1 MKITKSQL
9 ENIIR
14 EELALV
20 KEAGDPIGPVE
31 AQKMAELLQNL
42 GFTLTRGGMN
52 SFIEFLQGLENGGD
66 LNASP
71 DTRRGAL
78 AELAL
83 VREGG
88 DLQNTAKGAAME
100 LLDTAKVM
108 SQAPSHDPASLYAN
122 EVAKQANLIM
132 DALVQ
137 MEGGGGALEED
148 AYNKSPEVQEYDAL
162 TTMISRI
169 DGMASF
175 LLNSTRQ
182 ASDEALT
189 QQAAEQLNALRDTL
203 SQLRKGL

>member
-9 ENIIR
+9 TKIIK

-52 SFIEFLQGLENGGD
+52 SFIEFLQGLENAGD

-83 VREGG
+83 V
-88 DLQNTAKGAAME
+88 K
-100 LLDTAKVM
+100 
-108 SQAPSHDPASLYAN
+108 
-122 EVAKQANLIM
+122 
-132 DALVQ
+132 
-137 MEGGGGALEED
+137 EED
-148 AYNKSPEVQEYDAL
+148 GPFGKRSYDHSLVSNVSKTIQWEIDQAFNFVLDLLEDVNAHAEYKLVKKVLWDSL
-162 TTMISRI
+162 
-169 DGMASF
+169 
-175 LLNSTRQ
+175 
-182 ASDEALT
+182 E
-189 QQAAEQLNALRDTL
+189 DT
-203 SQLRKGL
+203 GFGEE